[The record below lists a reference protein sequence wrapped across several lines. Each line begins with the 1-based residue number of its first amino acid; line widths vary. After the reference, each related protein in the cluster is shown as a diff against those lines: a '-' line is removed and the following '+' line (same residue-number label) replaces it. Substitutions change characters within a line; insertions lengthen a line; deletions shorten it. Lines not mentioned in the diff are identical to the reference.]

1 MNDEIQ
7 ALIDSL
13 RRGQYE
19 DPREKISLLSAAL
32 QEGKADVPF
41 LLSLLRAPQIPLRLA
56 ALDAC
61 RERPEPDL
69 LAELA
74 LLVDHSD
81 ARARLKLAE
90 VLCGR
95 QQKLARETLLTLL
108 GDADEDV
115 REAACK
121 RKLRPTHPLKDKG
134 CGGKL
139 PDKTLGADVTTDVVV
154 K

>member
-81 ARARLKLAE
+81 ARARLKLAGIIAAIAA
-90 VLCGR
+90 VVAGGGGFAAK
-95 QQKLARETLLTLL
+95 KLAVRSREL
-108 GDADEDV
+108 V
-115 REAACK
+115 RLNVSP
-121 RKLRPTHPLKDKG
+121 R
-134 CGGKL
+134 
-139 PDKTLGADVTTDVVV
+139 GAPS
-154 K
+154 